1 MIFCCFGLNAA
12 TRNESFNKIWFKY
25 VEAAGEKYLKDA
37 SDASK
42 GLTSFFYNLKR
53 KFFLLK
59 YHSSVKVTKF
69 FFV

>member
-12 TRNESFNKIWFKY
+12 TRNESFNKIWFKF
-25 VEAAGEKYLKDA
+25 VEAAGEKYLKETNDT
-37 SDASK
+37 SK
-42 GLTSFFYNLKR
+42 HLRSFIHNLER
-53 KFFLLK
+53 KSFLLK